1 MRYRLINIKSK
12 SKNDLIKE
20 MVWGAD
26 IKKELKGGIIDGIK
40 EFEARFN
47 KSFWEKF
54 VILHHIGSH
63 IEEAQIILGLS
74 KAGLKYNY
82 YDNYSKHI
90 FILIIANENDNLY
103 PSIVSFYIKILSDDE
118 MIEKILEDKGELLFE
133 DILRFK
139 PEENI

>member
-20 MVWGAD
+20 MVVVAD

-54 VILHHIGSH
+54 VILHYIGSH
-63 IEEAQIILGLS
+63 IEEAQIIFGLS